1 MTVAPSERTVRR
13 YLPGFALLLSFSIVA
28 RAVGGSVAVVS
39 PLILAIALG
48 AVLAN
53 TVGIPDRARD
63 GVETNKLFL
72 ETGIVLL
79 GVQLTFGDLVDTG
92 PVVLLLAGGVVVL
105 GAAYFELVAYAFFDV
120 ERRARS
126 LLAAGTSV
134 CGVSAVV
141 AVAGAIDAD
150 EVNVAYA
157 VATVLLFDAATL
169 VAFPPLAG
177 VVGFTDR
184 AFGVLTGL
192 TLFSTGP
199 TAAVGFAVSETAGQ
213 WATITKLVRNSFIGV
228 LAVAYAVHYAAS
240 RTDRVSLR
248 RMWTRFPKFLF
259 GFLLVVLI
267 ANAGLLSPDTEAAV
281 VTTRDW
287 LFTVA
292 FVGLGL
298 DIELARLRSVGFRP
312 IALVSLHLVTVAAVT
327 FLAVKLLL

>member
-1 MTVAPSERTVRR
+1 MTVAPTERAVRR
-13 YLPGFALLLSFSIVA
+13 YLPGFALLFSFSIVA
-28 RAVGGSVAVVS
+28 RVVGGSVAVVS

-48 AVLAN
+48 AILAN
-53 TVGIPDRARD
+53 TVGIPDSARD

-79 GVQLTFGDLVDTG
+79 GVQLTFGDLVHTG

-150 EVNVAYA
+150 EVNVTYA
-157 VATVLLFDAATL
+157 VATVLLFDAVTL

-184 AFGVLTGL
+184 AFGVWTGL

-240 RTDRVSLR
+240 RAERVSTR

-259 GFLLVVLI
+259 GFLLVVLV
-267 ANAGLLSPDTEAAV
+267 ANAGLLSPDTEALV

-298 DIELARLRSVGFRP
+298 DIDLARLRSVGLRP

-327 FLAVKLLL
+327 FLAVTLLL